1 MMSFFLGNLLRWLSL
16 SRRRRRSAAHRKA
29 GSYRPELLD
38 LESRTLLSTIAWLRP
53 VGGDWDTP
61 ANWVGG
67 RVPGGNDDAVIPFA
81 GIRITHATTA
91 ADLVGSLTSE
101 AAIDISAGSLT
112 ITGASRVLSDAPSR
126 IDALLS
132 VSGGTLSVTSSGDLS
147 GTGTLRNFA
156 TLNLGTQQTPDEG
169 SGGHVDVAV
178 DNEAGVLT
186 AFGVI
191 NNDAARPFVNGP
203 SATLRVPEVFFP
215 APSVVFTNGFTN
227 AGRIELPQAQLGFGA
242 GLAVQNGTLVNAPGA
257 AIDFLAIGTG
267 SGSLGA
273 NLDNRGTI
281 TAEGHGQIGRNGAT
295 VTNEGT
301 ITVNNPTAGASLAIV
316 QSAFTNSGTITLA
329 NARDTFAVSGGT
341 FAQAGSLAG
350 PGTLGLQGI
359 TTTLTPDAANA
370 VGGLSVVNSTLTSPG
385 TLTNLVAITG
395 STINAAV
402 VNQGSLTVGENTTVN
417 GPFTN
422 AAGATVTIEGSL
434 DQPANVTV
442 TQGFTNNGSI
452 VLDGGD
458 EQITTSAALT
468 VTGGTLTNAPGATI
482 NTLED
487 QGPGGARL
495 LNAALNNQGTF
506 TIQEGTV
513 LTGSLTNSGTIN
525 VQRSDLT
532 VNLAS
537 PGATAVNSGTL
548 TIGSLQALIV
558 EGGDFANAGT
568 VTLGNFG
575 GVVVTGNYIQTAGAT
590 QLASGLLTAN
600 LVDLEGGVLSG
611 TGVINASVLNNAEL
625 DVGQH
630 NSPGILTIVGDYT
643 QTPGGVLV
651 IEIGGVNPG
660 TDFDQLNITGQAML
674 DGTLTVNLINGFQP
688 NSGASFTIIT
698 FGSESGVFATTNGD
712 GPLFTL
718 SFDPGDVTL
727 VAN

>member
-1 MMSFFLGNLLRWLSL
+1 MISFFLGNLLGWLSL

-61 ANWVGG
+61 ANWSGG
-67 RVPGGNDDAVIPFA
+67 HVPVSNQDAIIPFA
-81 GIRITHATTA
+81 GIRVTHATTA
-91 ADLVGSLTSE
+91 ADSVGSLTSE

-112 ITGASRVLSDAPSR
+112 ITGASRALSDAPSR

-132 VSGGTLSVTSSGDLS
+132 VSGGTLSITSSGDLS

-156 TLNLGTQQTPDEG
+156 TLNLGTQSTSNEG
-169 SGGHVDVAV
+169 SGGHIDVAV

-203 SATLRVPEVFFP
+203 SATLRVLEVFFP

-227 AGRIELPQAQLGFGA
+227 AGRIELINQFGFGA
-242 GLAVQNGTLVNAPGA
+242 GLDLLNGTLVNASGA
-257 AIDFLAIGTG
+257 TIDFLATG
-267 SGSLGA
+267 AGGGSLGG
-273 NLDNRGTI
+273 NLDNQGTI
-281 TAEGHGQIGRNGAT
+281 TAEGQGQIGSTGAT

-301 ITVNNPTAGASLAIV
+301 ITVNNPTAGASLAVV

-329 NARDTFAVSGGT
+329 NPRATFAVSGGT

-350 PGTLGLQGI
+350 PGTLALEGI

-370 VGGLSVVNSTLTSPG
+370 VGGLRVVNSTLTSPG

-395 STINAAV
+395 STINAAM
-402 VNQGSLTVGENTTVN
+402 VNQGSLTVGARTTVN

-422 AAGATVTIEGSL
+422 AVGATLTIAGSSE
-434 DQPANVTV
+434 QPANATFA
-442 TQGFTNNGSI
+442 QGVTNNGSL
-452 VLDGGD
+452 VLAGGD
-458 EQITTSAALT
+458 QQVTTSAALT

-487 QGPGGARL
+487 PGPGGARL
-495 LNAALNNQGTF
+495 LNAALDNQGTF

-674 DGTLTVNLINGFQP
+674 DGTLRVNLINGFQP